1 MEPKKCASSCNAKA
15 KGQPVIEKIVSGGQ
29 TGADRAGLDAAIE
42 LDIPHGGWIPK
53 GRKTED
59 GGLPERYHLKEMP
72 TGSYEARTEQNVI
85 DSDGTL
91 IVSHGNLNGGSAK
104 TRRFARKH
112 DRPWM
117 HVDLEK
123 TSLFSAAVE
132 ISSWVEKN
140 QIKILNVAGPR
151 GSKDPGIYEA
161 TKKLL
166 KTAFRL
172 DLIQSSMPDPQR
184 EAPQWPSTLDEA
196 VNDLVSKL
204 TLKDKTL
211 IAKMSDDEITG
222 LHPTLGAYIRERFG
236 LWSGNEFLMQSCRV
250 ESGEEISEDEASTV
264 IIHELWKR
272 LKGTH
277 KIRLV
282 KSS

>member
-1 MEPKKCASSCNAKA
+1 M
-15 KGQPVIEKIVSGGQ
+15 IEKIVSGGQ

-59 GGLPERYHLKEMP
+59 GGLPEKYHLKEMP
-72 TGSYEARTEQNVI
+72 TGSYAARTEQNVI

-91 IVSHGNLNGGSAK
+91 IVSHGKLNGGSAM
-104 TRRFARKH
+104 TRQLAKKH
-112 DRPWM
+112 NRPWM

-123 TSLFSAAVE
+123 TNFFKAAMDVR
-132 ISSWVEKN
+132 SWVAEN
-140 QIKILNVAGPR
+140 RIKVLNVAGPR

-166 KTAFRL
+166 KAAFQL

-184 EAPQWPSTLDEA
+184 EAPHWPATLDEA
-196 VNDLVSKL
+196 VKELISKL

-211 IAKMSDDEITG
+211 IAKMSEDELTG

-236 LWSGNEFLMQSCRV
+236 LWSGNKLLMQSCRL
-250 ESGEEISEDEASTV
+250 ESGKEISEDEASAV

-272 LKGTH
+272 LTGTH

-282 KSS
+282 K

>member
-1 MEPKKCASSCNAKA
+1 
-15 KGQPVIEKIVSGGQ
+15 VIEKIVSGGQ

-59 GGLPERYHLKEMP
+59 GGLPERYHLEEMP

-91 IVSHGNLNGGSAK
+91 IVSHGMLNGGSAM
-104 TRRFARKH
+104 TRRFAKKH
-112 DRPWM
+112 NHPWM

-123 TSLFSAAVE
+123 TNFFMAAMDVR
-132 ISSWVEKN
+132 SWVEQN
-140 QIKILNVAGPR
+140 QIKVLNVAGPR
-151 GSKDPGIYEA
+151 GSKDPEIYEA

-166 KTAFRL
+166 KTAFQL
-172 DLIQSSMPDPQR
+172 DLIQNSMPDPQR
-184 EAPQWPSTLDEA
+184 EAPHWPATVDEA
-196 VNDLVSKL
+196 VNELLSKL
-204 TLKDKTL
+204 TLKDKMV
-211 IAKMSDDEITG
+211 IAKMTEDDLIG

-236 LWSGNEFLMQSCRV
+236 LWSGNKWLIRSCLL
-250 ESGEEISEDEASTV
+250 ESGEEMSEDQASAV
-264 IIHELWKR
+264 IIHELWNR
-272 LKGTH
+272 LTGTH

-282 KSS
+282 R